1 MIGTTIREYTQMS
14 SPDAI
19 RRLLEGEIDPI
30 EIEEDANLYSMA
42 ERIYGSEALEEMGVS
57 PPEVGDVGDQIGS
70 GLIPSDI
77 TLPDFIPSIPTLKV
91 EKTGRGKIRLMTL
104 LCGVIALIG
113 TVSNVVV
120 GGGYALC
127 SVGLADYPHICKPSN
142 GNYKFVFEEGYSWE
156 RLHSP
161 DAWTQPLDY
170 SLVDVVLIA
179 TFLIMTMFGLFSR
192 KKSIHSSHEASLES

>member
-1 MIGTTIREYTQMS
+1 MS

-30 EIEEDANLYSMA
+30 EIEGDANLYSMA
-42 ERIYGSEALEEMGVS
+42 ERIYGSEVLEEMGVT
-57 PPEVGDVGDQIGS
+57 PPEVDDLEEQTGL

-77 TLPDFIPSIPTLKV
+77 TLPDFMPNIPTLKS
-91 EKTGRGKIRLMTL
+91 EKVGRGKIRLMTL
-104 LCGVIALIG
+104 FSGFMGLIG
-113 TVSNVVV
+113 TAINVLI
-120 GGGYALC
+120 GGGYVLC

-142 GNYKFVFEEGYSWE
+142 GNYKLVIEEGYTWE
-156 RLHSP
+156 RLHTP

-170 SLVDVVLIA
+170 SIADVVLLA
-179 TFLIMTMFGLFSR
+179 TFLIMTIFGLFSR

>member
-1 MIGTTIREYTQMS
+1 MS

-30 EIEEDANLYSMA
+30 EIEGDANLYSMA
-42 ERIYGSEALEEMGVS
+42 ERIYGSEVLEEMGVT
-57 PPEVGDVGDQIGS
+57 PPEVGDLEEQTGL

-77 TLPDFIPSIPTLKV
+77 TLPDFMPNIPTLKS
-91 EKTGRGKIRLMTL
+91 EKVGRGKIRLMTL
-104 LCGVIALIG
+104 FSGFMGLIG
-113 TVSNVVV
+113 TAINVLI
-120 GGGYALC
+120 GGGYVLC

-142 GNYKFVFEEGYSWE
+142 GNYKLVIEEGYTWE
-156 RLHSP
+156 RLHTP
-161 DAWTQPLDY
+161 DAWVQPLDY
-170 SLVDVVLIA
+170 SIADVVLLA

>member
-1 MIGTTIREYTQMS
+1 MS

-42 ERIYGSEALEEMGVS
+42 ERIYGSEVLEEMGVT
-57 PPEVGDVGDQIGS
+57 PPEVDDVDGQEGF

-77 TLPDFIPSIPTLKV
+77 TLPDFMPSIPTLKS
-91 EKTGRGKIRLMTL
+91 EKSSRGKMRLMTL
-104 LCGVIALIG
+104 FCGIMGLIG
-113 TVSNVVV
+113 TGINVVI
-120 GGGYALC
+120 GGGYVLC

-142 GNYKFVFEEGYSWE
+142 GNYKLVIEEGYTWE
-156 RLHSP
+156 RLHTP
-161 DAWTQPLDY
+161 DSWTQPLDY
-170 SLVDVVLIA
+170 SFTDVVLLA

-192 KKSIHSSHEASLES
+192 KKSIHSSDETSLES

>member
-1 MIGTTIREYTQMS
+1 MS

-42 ERIYGSEALEEMGVS
+42 ERIYGSEVLEEMGVT
-57 PPEVGDVGDQIGS
+57 PPEVEDVEGQAGF

-77 TLPDFIPSIPTLKV
+77 TLPDFMPSIPTLKS
-91 EKTGRGKIRLMTL
+91 EKASRGKMRLMTL
-104 LCGVIALIG
+104 FCGIMGLIG
-113 TVSNVVV
+113 TVINVVI
-120 GGGYALC
+120 GGGYVLC

-142 GNYKFVFEEGYSWE
+142 GNYKLVIEEGYTWE
-156 RLHSP
+156 RLHTP
-161 DAWTQPLDY
+161 DSWTQPLDY
-170 SLVDVVLIA
+170 SVTDVVLLA

-192 KKSIHSSHEASLES
+192 KKSIHSSYETSLES